1 MSLITQDDIEKT
13 LHFQFDNDADP
24 IAAWLVENSSAMVES
39 YCNRLFEQATDEV
52 VTLDG
57 RGDHTVWLPRTPVTA
72 VSSVVENGTTLTSTQ
87 YAWYTNGRLV
97 RVSYGYDHPWCYK
110 RQSVVVTYT
119 GGYATIPFDVRAAT
133 AAIAAEAFKVG
144 AAFAEQENPGVNL
157 ERIGD
162 YMVQYDLERA
172 MATLTIPDG
181 AKDILKNHKRVVVA

>member
-1 MSLITQDDIEKT
+1 MALITQDDIEKT

-39 YCNRLFEQATDEV
+39 YCNRLFEEV
-52 VTLDG
+52 IDGTVTLDG

-72 VSSVVENGTTLTSTQ
+72 VASVTENGVVLETTQ
-87 YAWYTNGRLV
+87 YAWYTNGRVV

-110 RQSVVVTYT
+110 RQSVEIQYT
-119 GGYATIPFDVRAAT
+119 GGYSTIPFDVRAAT

-162 YMVQYDLERA
+162 YMVQYDLDRA
-172 MATLTIPDG
+172 MASLVIPDG
-181 AKDILKNHKRVVVA
+181 ARRILNNHKRVVVT